1 MQRFRVR
8 PGALAAVCGVAA
20 LTLAGGPAL
29 ASSLPAAGHQ
39 AAGHQAAGH
48 QDAGHQDGRSV
59 TGLELISGSAH
70 GKRSKAIVR
79 IPLRLR
85 GVVRARGF
93 VVTGETKYR
102 AIPTSAGRLTIR
114 NTGRHVRQFLTR
126 RTCRYGFTEKA
137 TFKVAGRKSTGAF
150 AGASGPMRLHVYF
163 AGYLSRYTSGKHQG
177 QCNNSNNAP
186 ITDWTDT
193 WLGRIV
199 LTVR

>member
-1 MQRFRVR
+1 MQRLRVR
-8 PGALAAVCGVAA
+8 LGTLAVVCGMAG

-29 ASSLPAAGHQ
+29 ASSRPAASHQ
-39 AAGHQAAGH
+39 AASHPA
-48 QDAGHQDGRSV
+48 GRSV
-59 TGLELISGSAH
+59 TGLEFISGSAH
-70 GKRSKAIVR
+70 GKRSRGPIR
-79 IPLRLR
+79 IPVRLR

-93 VVTGETKYR
+93 VISGQTKYH

-114 NTGRHVRQFLTR
+114 NTSRHVRQFLVK
-126 RTCRYGFTEKA
+126 RTCHYGFTEKA

-150 AGASGPMRLHVYF
+150 AGASGPMRLRLYF
-163 AGYLSRYTSGKHQG
+163 NGYFPRHTSGKHKG

-193 WLGRIV
+193 WVARIV